1 MKIKKN
7 KPLVSVIMNCR
18 NGEKY
23 LKQSIRSVVNQ
34 SYLRW
39 ELVFFDN
46 QSSDNSKRIL
56 KSFKDRRLKYFK
68 SKKYLKL
75 YNARNLAIKK
85 ANGKYICFL
94 DTDDFWK
101 KDKINKQVNFLEKK
115 PQYDMVY
122 SNFYTLN
129 ENKNELFIKDNILP
143 EGNITKEILKK
154 YSIGILTVCLRKKI
168 FNKYKFKKNYNFI
181 GDFDFFVKLSK
192 KINIGCIQSPLAYYR
207 THNFNYSKIKIDSY
221 ITELKKWI
229 NQNENKLSS
238 KGYNLNYQKIFLIK
252 LIIKYFFIK
261 IGRVVQW

>member
-122 SNFYTLN
+122 SNFYTC
-129 ENKNELFIKDNILP
+129 KQ
-143 EGNITKEILKK
+143 KK
-154 YSIGILTVCLRKKI
+154 QTDI
-168 FNKYKFKKNYNFI
+168 
-181 GDFDFFVKLSK
+181 
-192 KINIGCIQSPLAYYR
+192 
-207 THNFNYSKIKIDSY
+207 
-221 ITELKKWI
+221 
-229 NQNENKLSS
+229 
-238 KGYNLNYQKIFLIK
+238 
-252 LIIKYFFIK
+252 
-261 IGRVVQW
+261 

>member
-39 ELVFFDN
+39 ELVFDN

-94 DTDDFWK
+94 DTDDF
-101 KDKINKQVNFLEKK
+101 LEKK
-115 PQYDMVY
+115 
-122 SNFYTLN
+122 
-129 ENKNELFIKDNILP
+129 I
-143 EGNITKEILKK
+143 
-154 YSIGILTVCLRKKI
+154 R
-168 FNKYKFKKNYNFI
+168 
-181 GDFDFFVKLSK
+181 
-192 KINIGCIQSPLAYYR
+192 
-207 THNFNYSKIKIDSY
+207 
-221 ITELKKWI
+221 
-229 NQNENKLSS
+229 
-238 KGYNLNYQKIFLIK
+238 
-252 LIIKYFFIK
+252 
-261 IGRVVQW
+261 